1 MPIKEEALQDELYNF
16 LKTHGLK
23 PIRLTSGGKQVALS
37 KLADVF
43 KFSFIMDDTNYGLV
57 YAAIIGK
64 DVVLWA
70 GDDVYGSPNH
80 SKGDD
85 LSFNK
90 ISNYIKNW
98 AHDHQLGFE
107 RDDIENLEDEMAKRE
122 ETRSLNEGYHPLG
135 KKASYN
141 DSVPNVK
148 IKIQHSQS
156 MEEGMQRFRNVER
169 IYLENVDGER
179 FLLNTK
185 RPGIARVYARH
196 IAEGGKVNDDRWNHI
211 NGLVEE
217 YTNMAGFVRATRNGQ
232 FNESTQVLV
241 SEGTNHYLSLRE
253 TLHKLSGKKGYSKYF
268 ESWSPTLNEDMGIG
282 QPDLAEMF
290 MSSSID
296 PRIERA
302 MPILARLH
310 KVSGKIDEVNE
321 LEEWTNSIISE
332 KLKPHTNI
340 DIKELASQ
348 FAEEI
353 PVGDDAINAINL
365 LSRYNLENTKLFK
378 ELNDLANQDV
388 DADARETILSW
399 CQRSNDHNLHD
410 LSNEIKT
417 VMGGQS
423 VAPAPEPIQQPMMEE
438 GSDEFDEN
446 TILQIL
452 TLAAEGKRDP
462 EIAKALGLKLSL
474 VQEVLDIHIEDLE
487 SMIDQNIDEGIDSDQ
502 SKVKQLGPTEKAKSI
517 SPVIGKEPKQH
528 PFKGK
533 LVGASE
539 SIDPLIKIK
548 KLSGLDKE

>member
-23 PIRLTSGGKQVALS
+23 PVRLTSDGKIVALS

-85 LSFNK
+85 LPFNK
-90 ISNYIKNW
+90 VSNYIKNW

-107 RDDIENLEDEMAKRE
+107 RDDIENLEDEMAKRQ
-122 ETRSLNEGYHPLG
+122 ETKKINEGYHPLG
-135 KKASYN
+135 RKASYN

-148 IKIQHSQS
+148 IKIQHSKN

-169 IYLENVDGER
+169 IYLENVEGER
-179 FLLNTK
+179 FLLDTK
-185 RPGIARVYARH
+185 RPGLARVYARH

-211 NGLVEE
+211 HSLVEE

-232 FNESTQVLV
+232 FNESTQSLV
-241 SEGTNHYLSLRE
+241 NEGTNHYLNIRE
-253 TLHKLSGKKGYSKYF
+253 TLHKLAGKKGYNTYF
-268 ESWSPTLNEDMGIG
+268 ENWTPTLNEDMGIG

-302 MPILARLH
+302 MPILLKIH
-310 KVSGKIDEVNE
+310 KASGKIDEITE
-321 LEEWTNSIISE
+321 LEEWSNTIISE
-332 KLKPHTNI
+332 KLKPTDNI
-340 DIKELASQ
+340 AIKDLAAE

-353 PVGDDAINAINL
+353 PVGDDAINIMNL
-365 LSRYNLENTKLFK
+365 LSTYNLENEKLFS

-388 DADARETILSW
+388 NADARDVVLSW
-399 CQRSNDHNLHD
+399 AQRSDDHD
-410 LSNEIKT
+410 LHALANEIKD
-417 VMGGQS
+417 VMSGQN
-423 VAPAPEPIQQPMMEE
+423 VAALPQQVQQPMMEE

-452 TLAAEGKRDP
+452 TLAAEGNRDP

-474 VQEVLDIHIEDLE
+474 VQEVLDMYLEDLE
-487 SMIDQNIDEGIDSDQ
+487 SMIDQTIDEGIDSDQ
-502 SKVKQLGPTEKAKSI
+502 TKAKQLGPTEKAKSI
-517 SPVIGKEPKQH
+517 SPVIGKDSKQH

-548 KLSGLDKE
+548 KLSGLDK

>member
-23 PIRLTSGGKQVALS
+23 PVRLTSDGKIVALS

-85 LSFNK
+85 LPFNK

-107 RDDIENLEDEMAKRE
+107 RDDIENLEDEMAKRQ
-122 ETRSLNEGYHPLG
+122 ETKKINEGYHPLG
-135 KKASYN
+135 RKASYN

-148 IKIQHSQS
+148 IKIQHSKN

-169 IYLENVDGER
+169 IYLENVEGER
-179 FLLNTK
+179 FLLDTK
-185 RPGIARVYARH
+185 RPGLARVYARH

-211 NGLVEE
+211 HSLVEE

-232 FNESTQVLV
+232 FNESTQSLV
-241 SEGTNHYLSLRE
+241 NEGTNHYLNIRE
-253 TLHKLSGKKGYSKYF
+253 TLHKLAGKKGYNTYF
-268 ESWSPTLNEDMGIG
+268 ENWTPTLNEDMGIG

-302 MPILARLH
+302 MPILLKIH
-310 KVSGKIDEVNE
+310 KASGKIDEITE
-321 LEEWTNSIISE
+321 LEEWSNTIISE
-332 KLKPHTNI
+332 KLKPTDNI
-340 DIKELASQ
+340 AIKDLAAE

-353 PVGDDAINAINL
+353 PVGDDAINIMNL
-365 LSRYNLENTKLFK
+365 LSTYNLENEKLFS

-388 DADARETILSW
+388 NADARDVVLSW
-399 CQRSNDHNLHD
+399 AQRSDDHD
-410 LSNEIKT
+410 LHALANEIKD
-417 VMGGQS
+417 VMSGQN
-423 VAPAPEPIQQPMMEE
+423 VAALPQQVQQPMMEE

-452 TLAAEGKRDP
+452 TLAAEGNRDP

-474 VQEVLDIHIEDLE
+474 VQEVLDMYLEDLE
-487 SMIDQNIDEGIDSDQ
+487 SMIDQTIDEGIDSDQ
-502 SKVKQLGPTEKAKSI
+502 TKAKQLGPTEKAKSI
-517 SPVIGKEPKQH
+517 SPVIGKDSKQH

-548 KLSGLDKE
+548 KLSGLDK

>member
-23 PIRLTSGGKQVALS
+23 PVRLTSDGKIVALS

-85 LSFNK
+85 LPFNK

-107 RDDIENLEDEMAKRE
+107 RDDIENLEDEMAKRQ
-122 ETRSLNEGYHPLG
+122 ETKKINEGYHPLG
-135 KKASYN
+135 RKASYN

-148 IKIQHSQS
+148 IKIQHSKN

-169 IYLENVDGER
+169 IYLENVEGER
-179 FLLNTK
+179 FLLDTK
-185 RPGIARVYARH
+185 RPGLARVYARH

-211 NGLVEE
+211 HSLVEE

-232 FNESTQVLV
+232 FNESTQSLV
-241 SEGTNHYLSLRE
+241 NEGTNHYLNIRE
-253 TLHKLSGKKGYSKYF
+253 TLHKLAGKKGYNTYF
-268 ESWSPTLNEDMGIG
+268 ENWTPTLNEDMGIG

-290 MSSSID
+290 MSRSID

-302 MPILARLH
+302 MPILLKIH
-310 KVSGKIDEVNE
+310 KASGKIDEITE
-321 LEEWTNSIISE
+321 LEEWSNTIISE
-332 KLKPHTNI
+332 KLKPTDNI
-340 DIKELASQ
+340 AIKDLAAE

-353 PVGDDAINAINL
+353 PVGDDAINIMNL
-365 LSRYNLENTKLFK
+365 LSNYNLENEKLFS

-388 DADARETILSW
+388 NADARDVVLSW
-399 CQRSNDHNLHD
+399 AQRSDDHD
-410 LSNEIKT
+410 LHALANEIKD
-417 VMGGQS
+417 VMSGQN
-423 VAPAPEPIQQPMMEE
+423 VAALPQQVQQPMMEE

-452 TLAAEGKRDP
+452 TLAAEGNRDP

-474 VQEVLDIHIEDLE
+474 VQEVLDMYLEDLE
-487 SMIDQNIDEGIDSDQ
+487 SMIDQTIDEGIDSDQ
-502 SKVKQLGPTEKAKSI
+502 TKAKQLGPTEKAKSI
-517 SPVIGKEPKQH
+517 SPVIGKDSKQH

-548 KLSGLDKE
+548 KLSGLDK

>member
-23 PIRLTSGGKQVALS
+23 PVRLTSDGKIVALS

-85 LSFNK
+85 LPFNK

-107 RDDIENLEDEMAKRE
+107 RDDIENLEDEMAKRQ
-122 ETRSLNEGYHPLG
+122 ETKKINEGYHPLG
-135 KKASYN
+135 RKASYN

-148 IKIQHSQS
+148 IKIQHSKN

-169 IYLENVDGER
+169 IYLENVEGER
-179 FLLNTK
+179 FLLDTK
-185 RPGIARVYARH
+185 RPGLARVYARH

-211 NGLVEE
+211 HSLVEE

-232 FNESTQVLV
+232 FNESTQSLV
-241 SEGTNHYLSLRE
+241 NEGTNHYLNIRE
-253 TLHKLSGKKGYSKYF
+253 TLHKLAGKKGYNTYF
-268 ESWSPTLNEDMGIG
+268 ENWTPTLNEDMGIG

-302 MPILARLH
+302 MPILLKIH
-310 KVSGKIDEVNE
+310 KASGKIDEITE
-321 LEEWTNSIISE
+321 LEEWSNTIISE
-332 KLKPHTNI
+332 KLKPTDNI
-340 DIKELASQ
+340 AIKDLAAE

-353 PVGDDAINAINL
+353 PVGDDAINIMNL
-365 LSRYNLENTKLFK
+365 LSNYNLENEKLFA

-388 DADARETILSW
+388 NADARDVVLSW
-399 CQRSNDHNLHD
+399 AQRSDDHD
-410 LSNEIKT
+410 LHALANEIKD
-417 VMGGQS
+417 VMSGQN
-423 VAPAPEPIQQPMMEE
+423 VAAPPQQVQQPMMEE

-452 TLAAEGKRDP
+452 TLAAEGNRDP

-474 VQEVLDIHIEDLE
+474 VQEVLDMYLEDLE
-487 SMIDQNIDEGIDSDQ
+487 SMIDQTIDEGIDSDQ
-502 SKVKQLGPTEKAKSI
+502 TKAKQLGPTEKAKSI
-517 SPVIGKEPKQH
+517 SPVIGKDSKQH

-548 KLSGLDKE
+548 KLSGLDK

>member
-23 PIRLTSGGKQVALS
+23 PVRLTSDGKIVALS

-85 LSFNK
+85 LPFNK
-90 ISNYIKNW
+90 VSNYIKNW

-107 RDDIENLEDEMAKRE
+107 RDDIENLEDEMAKRQ
-122 ETRSLNEGYHPLG
+122 ETKKINEGYHPLG
-135 KKASYN
+135 RKASYN

-148 IKIQHSQS
+148 IKIQHSKN

-169 IYLENVDGER
+169 IYLENVEGER
-179 FLLNTK
+179 FLLDTK
-185 RPGIARVYARH
+185 RPGLARVYARH

-211 NGLVEE
+211 HSLVEE

-232 FNESTQVLV
+232 FNESTQSLV
-241 SEGTNHYLSLRE
+241 NEGTNHYLNIRE
-253 TLHKLSGKKGYSKYF
+253 TLHKLAGKKGYNTYF
-268 ESWSPTLNEDMGIG
+268 ENWTPTLNEDMGIG

-302 MPILARLH
+302 MPILLKIH
-310 KVSGKIDEVNE
+310 KASGKINEITE
-321 LEEWTNSIISE
+321 LEEWSNTIISE
-332 KLKPHTNI
+332 KLKPTDNI
-340 DIKELASQ
+340 AIKDLAAE

-353 PVGDDAINAINL
+353 PVGDDAINIMNL
-365 LSRYNLENTKLFK
+365 LSNYNLENEKLFA

-388 DADARETILSW
+388 NADARDVVLSW
-399 CQRSNDHNLHD
+399 AQRSDDHD
-410 LSNEIKT
+410 LHALANEIKD
-417 VMGGQS
+417 VMSGQN
-423 VAPAPEPIQQPMMEE
+423 VAALPQQVQQPMMEE

-452 TLAAEGKRDP
+452 TLAAEGNRDP

-474 VQEVLDIHIEDLE
+474 VQEVLDMYLEDLE
-487 SMIDQNIDEGIDSDQ
+487 SMIDQTIDEGIDSDQ
-502 SKVKQLGPTEKAKSI
+502 TKAKQLGPTEKAKSI
-517 SPVIGKEPKQH
+517 SPVIGKDSKQH

-548 KLSGLDKE
+548 KLSGLDK

>member
-23 PIRLTSGGKQVALS
+23 PVRLTSDGKIVALS

-85 LSFNK
+85 LPFNK
-90 ISNYIKNW
+90 VSNYIKNW

-107 RDDIENLEDEMAKRE
+107 RDDIENLEDEMAKRQ
-122 ETRSLNEGYHPLG
+122 ETKKINEGYHPLG
-135 KKASYN
+135 RKASYN

-148 IKIQHSQS
+148 IKIQHSKN

-169 IYLENVDGER
+169 IYLENVEGER
-179 FLLNTK
+179 FLLDTK
-185 RPGIARVYARH
+185 RPGLARVYARH

-211 NGLVEE
+211 HSLVEE

-232 FNESTQVLV
+232 FNESTQSLV
-241 SEGTNHYLSLRE
+241 IEGTNHYLNIRE
-253 TLHKLSGKKGYSKYF
+253 TLHKLAGKKGYNTYF
-268 ESWSPTLNEDMGIG
+268 ENWTPTLNEDMGIG

-302 MPILARLH
+302 MPILLKIH
-310 KVSGKIDEVNE
+310 KASGKINEITE
-321 LEEWTNSIISE
+321 LEEWSNTIISE
-332 KLKPHTNI
+332 KLKPTDNI
-340 DIKELASQ
+340 AIKDLAAE

-353 PVGDDAINAINL
+353 PVGDDAINIMNL
-365 LSRYNLENTKLFK
+365 LSTYNLENEKLFS

-388 DADARETILSW
+388 NADARDVVLSW
-399 CQRSNDHNLHD
+399 AQRSDDHD
-410 LSNEIKT
+410 LHALANEIKD
-417 VMGGQS
+417 VMSGQN
-423 VAPAPEPIQQPMMEE
+423 VAALPQQVQQPMMEE

-452 TLAAEGKRDP
+452 TLAAEGNRDP

-474 VQEVLDIHIEDLE
+474 VQEVLDMYLEDLE
-487 SMIDQNIDEGIDSDQ
+487 SMIDQTIDEGIDSDQ
-502 SKVKQLGPTEKAKSI
+502 TKAKQLGPTEKAKSI
-517 SPVIGKEPKQH
+517 SPVIGKDSKQH

-548 KLSGLDKE
+548 KLSGLDK

>member
-23 PIRLTSGGKQVALS
+23 PVRLTSDGKIVALS

-85 LSFNK
+85 LPFNK
-90 ISNYIKNW
+90 VSNYIKNW

-107 RDDIENLEDEMAKRE
+107 RDDIENLEDEMAKRQ
-122 ETRSLNEGYHPLG
+122 ETKKINEGYHPLG
-135 KKASYN
+135 RKASYN

-148 IKIQHSQS
+148 IKIQHSKN

-169 IYLENVDGER
+169 IYLENVEGER
-179 FLLNTK
+179 FLLDTK
-185 RPGIARVYARH
+185 RPGLARVYARH

-211 NGLVEE
+211 HSLVEE

-232 FNESTQVLV
+232 FNESTQSLV
-241 SEGTNHYLSLRE
+241 IEGTNHYLNIRE
-253 TLHKLSGKKGYSKYF
+253 TLHKLAGKKGYNTYF
-268 ESWSPTLNEDMGIG
+268 ENWTPTLNEDMGIG

-302 MPILARLH
+302 MPILLKIH
-310 KVSGKIDEVNE
+310 KASGKINEITE
-321 LEEWTNSIISE
+321 LEEWSNTIISE
-332 KLKPHTNI
+332 KLKPTDNI
-340 DIKELASQ
+340 AIKDLAAE

-353 PVGDDAINAINL
+353 PVGDDAINIMNL
-365 LSRYNLENTKLFK
+365 LSNYNLENEKLFA

-388 DADARETILSW
+388 NADARDVVLSW
-399 CQRSNDHNLHD
+399 AQRSDDHD
-410 LSNEIKT
+410 LHALANEIKD
-417 VMGGQS
+417 VMSGQN
-423 VAPAPEPIQQPMMEE
+423 VAAPPQQVQQPMMEE
-438 GSDEFDEN
+438 GSDEFNEN

-452 TLAAEGKRDP
+452 TLAAEGNRDP

-474 VQEVLDIHIEDLE
+474 VQEVLDMYLEDLE
-487 SMIDQNIDEGIDSDQ
+487 SMIDQTIDEGIDSDQ
-502 SKVKQLGPTEKAKSI
+502 TKAKQLGPTEKAKSI
-517 SPVIGKEPKQH
+517 SPVIGKDSKQH

-548 KLSGLDKE
+548 KLSGLDK